1 MCGSPT
7 GRRRL
12 LRRRLLRFGRIESI
26 PRTVS
31 LPSVGP
37 SSMSRRVRLKRNL
50 TSSLTTSKILLDF
63 HRWLI
68 YSISTMNIKE
78 YLDKL
83 EQTKQSLLSL
93 NLPDNTPIVDTPDM
107 GCLTPISKT
116 SIKFEVKD
124 VYKYN
129 SCYNLYSHVC
139 DKELTE
145 KQMVVILS
153 EHYTRN

>member
-1 MCGSPT
+1 
-7 GRRRL
+7 
-12 LRRRLLRFGRIESI
+12 
-26 PRTVS
+26 
-31 LPSVGP
+31 
-37 SSMSRRVRLKRNL
+37 
-50 TSSLTTSKILLDF
+50 
-63 HRWLI
+63 
-68 YSISTMNIKE
+68 MNIKE

-129 SCYNLYSHVC
+129 LCYYLYSHVC

>member
-1 MCGSPT
+1 
-7 GRRRL
+7 
-12 LRRRLLRFGRIESI
+12 
-26 PRTVS
+26 
-31 LPSVGP
+31 
-37 SSMSRRVRLKRNL
+37 
-50 TSSLTTSKILLDF
+50 
-63 HRWLI
+63 
-68 YSISTMNIKE
+68 MNIKE

-129 SCYNLYSHVC
+129 SCYYLYSHVC

-153 EHYTRN
+153 ERYTQN